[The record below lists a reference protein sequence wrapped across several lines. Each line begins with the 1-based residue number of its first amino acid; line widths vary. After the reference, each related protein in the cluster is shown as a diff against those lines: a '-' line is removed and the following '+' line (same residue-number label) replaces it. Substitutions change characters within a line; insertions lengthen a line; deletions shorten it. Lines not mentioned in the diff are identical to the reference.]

1 MVSPRENVSIIA
13 LPSEHPPPP
22 RPLRALLRPSRIGPG
37 LAPTLVLLGRLGG
50 ISRLRGCFYGGY
62 LARELG
68 HDGIVP
74 PTLLSS
80 GFPLGVQLLP
90 KVSNLVLQRGD
101 EFGLATWYAPDVPS
115 PNRTNTVPLSFVVGR
130 VPRLIRLRTAP
141 SVMPNAAAA
150 WATVRRSWFACGP
163 VFDSSKTTAARNPRS
178 SAVLTGE
185 SAP

>member
-1 MVSPRENVSIIA
+1 MSPS
-13 LPSEHPPPP
+13 LLSSKHPTPP
-22 RPLRALLRPSRIGPG
+22 RPLYALLRPSRIGPG
-37 LAPTLVLLGRLGG
+37 LAPTLLLLGRLVG
-50 ISRLRGCFYGGY
+50 ISRLCGCFYGGY

-68 HDGIVP
+68 LDGIVP

-141 SVMPNAAAA
+141 SVMTNAAAA
-150 WATVRRSWFACGP
+150 WAPVRRSWFACGSP
-163 VFDSSKTTAARNPRS
+163 VWPSPTRGMLDH
-178 SAVLTGE
+178 
-185 SAP
+185 